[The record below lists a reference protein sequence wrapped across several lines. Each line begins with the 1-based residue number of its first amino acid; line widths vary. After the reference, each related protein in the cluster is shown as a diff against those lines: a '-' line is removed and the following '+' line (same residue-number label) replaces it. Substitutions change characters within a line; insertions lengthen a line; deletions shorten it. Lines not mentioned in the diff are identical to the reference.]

1 MTDPRGRAPLDAALE
16 EAQRLDR
23 YLWAGLL
30 FSAAIFAKF
39 PALDLLVS
47 SRYHHPE
54 RGFVLGEAAWVQALH
69 AWTPRVGLTLVA
81 LLLLFLTLSPL
92 LAWVLRHRAG
102 WRDHLMGFG
111 RRTAIL
117 APAGGSVRSGPAQR
131 GSDQAHRG
139 RPGQCRP
146 TSLAAPHRSRG
157 HSRSA
162 TILPCTAA
170 SSAARQRPAMPF
182 WGWVWRAARCGDA
195 VGC

>member
-69 AWTPRVGLTLVA
+69 AWTPRVGLT
-81 LLLLFLTLSPL
+81 SGGPL
-92 LAWVLRHRAG
+92 AAVSHTEPAAGLGAAPPCGLA
-102 WRDHLMGFG
+102 
-111 RRTAIL
+111 
-117 APAGGSVRSGPAQR
+117 RSLDGL
-131 GSDQAHRG
+131 
-139 RPGQCRP
+139 RP
-146 TSLAAPHRSRG
+146 T
-157 HSRSA
+157 HSHPGPCWWQRAVRACSA
-162 TILPCTAA
+162 
-170 SSAARQRPAMPF
+170 R
-182 WGWVWRAARCGDA
+182 V
-195 VGC
+195 